1 MTLLTARITKI
12 SLTIWFITWFIIDNQ
27 IGYLLTAPWIIAMG
41 LLPSQITKK
50 ENN

>member
-1 MTLLTARITKI
+1 MTLLTARLLKLG
-12 SLTIWFITWFIIDNQ
+12 LTTWFITWFILFPQ
-27 IGYLLTAPWIIAMG
+27 IGYMITFPYIIAMG